1 AVGLWAKSELRDAIA
16 IADMAD
22 LVQAALGRRH
32 DLRETDSNIERLQE
46 EVVGAR
52 NNLRIRLDFEAVV
65 GTTGVNSSFE
75 QSVSDALAGDTYNY
89 RGGFT
94 VNWPIGRRDAKAA
107 LRQAELNLDRARV
120 ERQETV
126 NVVVGEVR
134 VAHRTIR
141 WNIREIA
148 ARREEFKASLLAL
161 DGERVRQKRG
171 VTTVIDVAR
180 LEENTVNAALR
191 LLGTQTELER
201 AYIEMLR
208 SSGSLLNKWGIRF
221 NRDLERSRR

>member
-1 AVGLWAKSELRDAIA
+1 
-16 IADMAD
+16 
-22 LVQAALGRRH
+22 
-32 DLRETDSNIERLQE
+32 
-46 EVVGAR
+46 
-52 NNLRIRLDFEAVV
+52 
-65 GTTGVNSSFE
+65 
-75 QSVSDALAGDTYNY
+75 
-89 RGGFT
+89 
-94 VNWPIGRRDAKAA
+94 
-107 LRQAELNLDRARV
+107 
-120 ERQETV
+120 
-126 NVVVGEVR
+126 VR

-148 ARREEFKASLLAL
+148 ARRAEFKASLLAL